1 MSRVFGA
8 TRVAMMAVAAKGKG
22 KAAGAAPAGGGA
34 AALSEK
40 PRSTGIFKVVP
51 ISPAMRR
58 FLGVQESSRTDAVK
72 RIWQYIK
79 ENNLQNPSNKRE
91 IRCDEKLKSIF
102 EGKDTVNFLEVARL
116 MGRHFVKT
124 S

>member
-22 KAAGAAPAGGGA
+22 KASGAAAAGGDA

-40 PRSTGIFKVVP
+40 ARSTGIFKVVP
-51 ISPAMRR
+51 VSPPMRR

-72 RIWQYIK
+72 KIWQYVK
-79 ENNLQNPSNKRE
+79 ENNLQNPSTKK
-91 IRCDEKLKSIF
+91 KLS
-102 EGKDTVNFLEVARL
+102 
-116 MGRHFVKT
+116 
-124 S
+124 